1 MVTEGAAICV
11 KNLPSDATIALVE
24 DAFKQFGE
32 IRRGGVE
39 VRNKKVIVY

>member
-39 VRNKKVIVY
+39 VRNKKVNVY